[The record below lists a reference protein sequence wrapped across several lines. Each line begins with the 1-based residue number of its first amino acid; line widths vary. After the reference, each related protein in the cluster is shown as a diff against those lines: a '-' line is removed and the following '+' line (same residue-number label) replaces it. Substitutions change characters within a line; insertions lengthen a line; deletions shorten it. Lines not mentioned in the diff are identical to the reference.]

1 MSEGMG
7 ESGGASEV
15 EEAHEKC
22 QNKKGLQGSE
32 HAAFLIYFGRVDADY
47 GREGCKEVS

>member
-22 QNKKGLQGSE
+22 HNKKDPEGSK
-32 HAAFLIYFGRVDADY
+32 HAAFLIYFGRLDADY
-47 GREGCKEVS
+47 GREGCMEVS